1 MTFWLWV
8 IGGGYLALLAYATT
22 HSYRRTRS
30 AEDYM
35 MAGSAVGVF
44 FGFLTFAA
52 TLFSTFTLMGMPD
65 FFRIH
70 GVGAWAFLAVSDA
83 AMAFLI
89 IWFGFAIRRH
99 VARSGYRGMAGLLQE
114 RCGTRWGGFVYFAGV
129 FIFLVPYVAIQIR
142 GVGIFLS
149 AVFPDLLPVWAWAFG
164 IVVIMLIYSELGG
177 LKAIIYSDAMQGLLL
192 LLVTWLIAVECIDEL
207 GGIGSM
213 FAAAGAAEP
222 ALLTVPGP
230 QGLFTVQFLIASFFA
245 ILFLPVTQPQLT
257 TRLVIMRSTATM
269 KRMAVAVAVF
279 MMLIIMPT
287 IAVGMFG
294 AVNHADMTTS
304 EFLADV
310 LVLRHPP
317 ALGALVVVGLI
328 AAAMSTADSQI
339 FALGSELRSLLSG
352 DERRVMLR
360 TKAAIVFFALAAFV
374 FAVLS
379 SDQLVLLARV
389 SFAGTSLLAPLVLSA
404 VLADRPP
411 SRLLLWATAAGLAI
425 FISSLLGLL
434 PGAVL
439 GVRLDLLLLSVLGLT
454 AGLLH
459 LASRRKSSQVPA
471 AGRA

>member
-1 MTFWLWV
+1 MTLWLWI
-8 IGGGYLALLAYATT
+8 IGGVYLSLLAYATT
-22 HSYRRTRS
+22 HSYRRTKS

-89 IWFGFAIRRH
+89 LSFGFAIRRR
-99 VARSGYRGMAGLLQE
+99 VARGGFRGMAGLLQE
-114 RCGTRWGGFVYFAGV
+114 RCGTRWGGYVYFAGI
-129 FIFLVPYVAIQIR
+129 FIFLIPYVAIQIR

-149 AVFPDLLPVWAWAFG
+149 ATFPDLLPVWGWALS

-192 LLVTWLIAVECIDEL
+192 LFVTWIVAIACIREF
-207 GGIGSM
+207 GGVGSM
-213 FAAAGAAEP
+213 FDAVAEVEP

-230 QGLFTVQFLIASFFA
+230 RGLFTVQFLIASFFA

-257 TRLVIMRSTATM
+257 TRLVIMRSNTTM
-269 KRMAVAVAVF
+269 KRMAVAVAAF
-279 MMLIIMPT
+279 MMLIIIPT
-287 IAVGMFG
+287 IAIGMFG
-294 AVNHADMTTS
+294 AVNFAGVPTAD
-304 EFLADV
+304 FLVDV
-310 LVLRHPP
+310 LVRRHPP
-317 ALGALVVVGLI
+317 VLGATVVIGLI

-339 FALGSELRSLLSG
+339 FALGSELRSLLRG
-352 DERRVMLR
+352 EERRIMIN
-360 TKAAIVFFALAAFV
+360 TKLAIVFFAAAAFV

-389 SFAGTSLLAPLVLSA
+389 SFAGTALLAPLVLSA
-404 VLADRPP
+404 VLGDHPP
-411 SRLLLWATAAGLAI
+411 RRGVLWATGLALLV
-425 FISSLLGLL
+425 FVSSLLGAL
-434 PGAVL
+434 PDVVAGI
-439 GVRLDLLLLSVLGLT
+439 RMDLLLLILLGLT
-454 AGLLH
+454 AFVGH
-459 LASRRKSSQVPA
+459 LVTRKQATPSETALS
-471 AGRA
+471 